1 MEKIHQHLQ
10 IYPNEIE
17 LICRKKKHK
26 LNFYL
31 YLVFLFRLFVSEDVP
46 IGHTQII
53 DTFDSSFCSI
63 YSIKSHF
70 SHRQDIPFEIL
81 LTTNESCSLN
91 LHVIRL
97 LDREQTPMYTVRR
110 QLINENTLNENDLIN
125 IQLSIVIL
133 DVNDHVPQFESEHFH
148 FFVPENLSP
157 GALIGR
163 VQAHD
168 PDIFLNGKISYTLF
182 GHDLTHDNQTIF
194 RIDKDTGE
202 LFLLDYEL
210 DYETKKEYTL
220 MVEAKDHGDVE
231 TTLWPSVPS
240 YADIILTIEDVN
252 DQKPQII
259 FTLPNE
265 DKQDESIKTMNISN
279 PNLDLGLNNKTINFC
294 LRKTFLSFFLF

>member
-1 MEKIHQHLQ
+1 M
-10 IYPNEIE
+10 
-17 LICRKKKHK
+17 
-26 LNFYL
+26 
-31 YLVFLFRLFVSEDVP
+31 
-46 IGHTQII
+46 
-53 DTFDSSFCSI
+53 
-63 YSIKSHF
+63 YSIKSKDY
-70 SHRQDIPFEIL
+70 HRHDIPFEIL
-81 LTTNESCSLN
+81 LTTNESCTLN

-97 LDREQTPMYTVRR
+97 LDREQTPMYTIRR
-110 QLINENTLNENDLIN
+110 QLINENTLNDNDLIT

-133 DVNDHVPQFESEHFH
+133 DVNDHVPQFESEHFN
-148 FFVPENLSP
+148 FIIPENIQP

-182 GHDLTHDNQTIF
+182 GHDLIQTGNRTMF

-220 MVEAKDHGDVE
+220 MVEAKDHGDAE

-240 YADIILTIEDVN
+240 YADIIITIEDVN

-259 FTLPNE
+259 FTMPNE
-265 DKQDESIKTMNISN
+265 DKQDESIKFMNISN
-279 PNLDLGLNNKTINFC
+279 LDLNFGL
-294 LRKTFLSFFLF
+294 